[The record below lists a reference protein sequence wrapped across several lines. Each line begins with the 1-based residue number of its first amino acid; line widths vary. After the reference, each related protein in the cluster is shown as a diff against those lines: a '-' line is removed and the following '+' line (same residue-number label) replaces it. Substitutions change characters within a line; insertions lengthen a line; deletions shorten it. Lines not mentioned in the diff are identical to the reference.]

1 MKKLLLTRIDKIL
14 VLGIM
19 IGITSLTT
27 VNTFANTKNYEF
39 VKKDT
44 NFLKEVKLGEY
55 IVDKFTGLVF
65 EVIQNRVNPN
75 IFREKSLKFVGSIE
89 NLSIVNQIPY
99 KLNFEFDSK
108 QKSAFINLADYTD
121 VKLIIN
127 EFDSNPKYFEFD
139 SNNQKL
145 LKTVSD
151 MEIDEI
157 SIQAQ
162 KNIQEI
168 LMSKFIQI
176 K

>member
-55 IVDKFTGLVF
+55 IVDKVTGLVF
-65 EVIQNRVNPN
+65 EVIEDKINPS
-75 IFREKSLKFVGSIE
+75 IHKEKSVKFVGSIK
-89 NLSIVNQIPY
+89 NLDIINKIPHTS
-99 KLNFEFDSK
+99 NFKFDSK
-108 QKSAFINLADYTD
+108 QKSAFINLADYTN